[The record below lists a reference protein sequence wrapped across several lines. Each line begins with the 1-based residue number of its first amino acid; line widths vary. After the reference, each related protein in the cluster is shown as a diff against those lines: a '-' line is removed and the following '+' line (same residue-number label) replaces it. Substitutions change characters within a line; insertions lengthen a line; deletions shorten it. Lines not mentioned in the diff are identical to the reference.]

1 MNLRERILS
10 ALAYYDAFEFPLT
23 AQEIFLALPAPWPS
37 GFTGP
42 ATFQSRPV
50 FEDLENTLAETVR
63 LGAVGSSEGMYFLA
77 GREAAVASRKS
88 RYLLAEGKYARV
100 RTFFT
105 LARFAPYLRAA
116 FVCNTLARSYA
127 RAGSDIDMFVVA
139 APGRIWL
146 TRLFVTGLAALLRVR
161 PTETESADRICLSFF
176 VTEDALDLK
185 PLAIDGDV
193 YLPHWLQELYPVYD
207 EAGATRRLFAE
218 NGWLRDVL
226 PGTRVQTP
234 SRRRA
239 VEARLVGAKRALE
252 RLLDGLFGD
261 RHEHWAE
268 RRQKAWM
275 PAALRAAANSPASD
289 VVLSDRIL
297 KFHDRD
303 RRAEIRDAYLEKM
316 KRITRLQGE
325 RNEEPIP
332 AYAVRT
338 LA

>member
-1 MNLRERILS
+1 MNRVHQAILS
-10 ALAYYDAFEFPLT
+10 ALAYYDAFAFPLT
-23 AQEIFLALPAPWPS
+23 AQEIFLALPAS
-37 GFTGP
+37 DGARP
-42 ATFQSRPV
+42 A
-50 FEDLENTLAETVR
+50 FEDLERALADAVR
-63 LGAVGSSEGMYFLA
+63 LGAIGVSEGLYFLA
-77 GREAAVASRKS
+77 GREASVASRKS

-100 RTFFT
+100 RNFFA
-105 LARFAPYLRAA
+105 LARFAPFLRAA

-146 TRLFVTGLAALLRVR
+146 TRLFVTGLAAVLRVR

-207 EAGATRRLFAE
+207 EAGTTRRLFAQ

-239 VEARLVGAKRALE
+239 LAPRLTRVKRAFE

-261 RHEHWAE
+261 RLERWAE

-297 KFHDRD
+297 KFHDHD
-303 RRAEIRDAYLEKM
+303 RRAEIRDAYLA
-316 KRITRLQGE
+316 RLREVAPRRSEEE
-325 RNEEPIP
+325 RRAPAEE
-332 AYAVRT
+332 A
-338 LA
+338 LASMEMAA

>member
-1 MNLRERILS
+1 MRRVQEGILS
-10 ALAYYDAFEFPLT
+10 ALSYYDAFEFPLT
-23 AQEIFLALPAPWPS
+23 AQEIFLALPDAV
-37 GFTGP
+37 G
-42 ATFQSRPV
+42 ARPV
-50 FEDLENTLAETVR
+50 FEDLERALAESVR
-63 LGAVGSSEGMYFLA
+63 LGVVGTSEGLYFLP
-77 GREAAVASRKS
+77 GREAGVASRKS

-100 RTFFT
+100 RTFFA

-176 VTEDALDLK
+176 ATEDALDLK
-185 PLAIDGDV
+185 GLAIDGDV

-207 EAGATRRLFAE
+207 ESGAARRLFVE
-218 NGWLRDVL
+218 NGWLRGVL
-226 PGTRVQTP
+226 PGTRVQAP

-239 VEARLVGAKRALE
+239 VAPRLVKLKRAVE
-252 RLLDGLFGD
+252 GLLDALFGD
-261 RHEHWAE
+261 GLERWAE

-275 PAALRAAANSPASD
+275 PAALRAAANAPSSD

-303 RRAEIRDAYLEKM
+303 RRAEIRDAYHEKLSHVL
-316 KRITRLQGE
+316 RS
-325 RNEEPIP
+325 
-332 AYAVRT
+332 

>member
-1 MNLRERILS
+1 MNRPHEGILS

-23 AQEIFLALPAPWPS
+23 AQEIFLALPGDGGARPS
-37 GFTGP
+37 
-42 ATFQSRPV
+42 
-50 FEDLENTLAETVR
+50 FEELERSLAEAVR
-63 LGAVGSSEGMYFLA
+63 RGAAGSSEGLYFLPD
-77 GREAAVASRKS
+77 REVAVASRKS

-100 RTFFT
+100 RSFFAI
-105 LARFAPYLRAA
+105 ARFAPFLRAA

-127 RAGSDIDMFVVA
+127 RVASDIDMFVVA

-146 TRLFVTGLAALLRVR
+146 TRLFVTGLAAILRVR
-161 PTETESADRICLSFF
+161 PTETESADKICLSFF

-185 PLAIDGDV
+185 PLTIVGDV
-193 YLPHWLQELYPVYD
+193 YLPHWVQELYPVYD
-207 EAGATRRLFAE
+207 ESGATRRLFAQ

-226 PGTRVQTP
+226 PGTRVQAP

-239 VEARLVGAKRALE
+239 VAPRLVRVKRIVERAL
-252 RLLDGLFGD
+252 DAAFGD
-261 RHEHWAE
+261 RLERWAE

-275 PAALRAAANSPASD
+275 PPALRAAADSPESD

-303 RRAEIRDAYLEKM
+303 RRAEIRDAYHEKLSHVL
-316 KRITRLQGE
+316 R
-325 RNEEPIP
+325 P
-332 AYAVRT
+332 

>member
-1 MNLRERILS
+1 MNLRESILS

-23 AQEIFLALPAPWPS
+23 AQEIFLALPAPTEAS
-37 GFTGP
+37 GQ
-42 ATFQSRPV
+42 ATYRQRPV
-50 FEDLENTLAETVR
+50 FEDLERALAEAVR
-63 LGAVGSSEGMYFLA
+63 AGAIGISEGLYFLA
-77 GREAAVASRKS
+77 GREASVVTRKA
-88 RYLLAEGKYARV
+88 RYALAEGKYARV
-100 RTFFT
+100 RRFFS

-127 RAGSDIDMFVVA
+127 RAESDIDMFVVA

-146 TRLFVTGLAALLRVR
+146 TRLCVTGLAALLRVR

-193 YLPHWLQELYPVYD
+193 YLPHWVQELYPVYD
-207 EAGATRRLFAE
+207 EAGATRRLFAQ

-226 PGTRVQTP
+226 PGTRVQAP

-239 VEARLVGAKRALE
+239 VEARLIGPKRALE

-261 RHEHWAE
+261 RLERWAE

-275 PAALRAAANSPASD
+275 PAALRAAADSPASD

-303 RRAEIRDAYLEKM
+303 RRAEIRDAYVAKM
-316 KRITRLQGE
+316 KRITVPPADRS
-325 RNEEPIP
+325 EESLS
-332 AYAVRT
+332 ADYAVRS

>member
-1 MNLRERILS
+1 MRRIREGILS
-10 ALAYYDAFEFPLT
+10 ALAYYDAFAFPLT
-23 AQEIFLALPAPWPS
+23 AQEIFLALPAS
-37 GFTGP
+37 EGP
-42 ATFQSRPV
+42 RPA
-50 FEDLENTLAETVR
+50 FEDLERALAETVR
-63 LGAVGSSEGMYFLA
+63 LGEAGQAEGLYFLP
-77 GREAAVASRKS
+77 GREDAVASRKG

-100 RTFFT
+100 RSFFA

-161 PTETESADRICLSFF
+161 PTATESADRICLSFF

-207 EAGATRRLFAE
+207 EAGCARSLFAR

-226 PGTRVQTP
+226 PGTRVQSA

-239 VEARLVGAKRALE
+239 VPPRLVGAKRAIE
-252 RLLDGLFGD
+252 RLLDAVFGD
-261 RHEHWAE
+261 RLERWSE

-275 PAALRAAANSPASD
+275 PAPLRAAANTPDSD

-303 RRAEIRDAYLEKM
+303 RRAEIRDAYHEK
-316 KRITRLQGE
+316 LSH
-325 RNEEPIP
+325 
-332 AYAVRT
+332 VLRT

>member
-1 MNLRERILS
+1 MKSLHEGILS

-23 AQEIFLALPAPWPS
+23 AQEIFLALPAAE
-37 GFTGP
+37 G
-42 ATFQSRPV
+42 ARPV
-50 FEDLENTLAETVR
+50 FEDIERALAEAVR
-63 LGAVGSSEGMYFLA
+63 RGAIGCSEGMYFLA
-77 GREAAVASRKS
+77 GRVASVATRKS
-88 RYLLAEGKYARV
+88 RYLLAEGKYACV
-100 RTFFT
+100 RRFFA
-105 LARFAPYLRAA
+105 LARFAPFLRAA

-161 PTETESADRICLSFF
+161 PTATESADRICLSFF
-176 VTEDALDLK
+176 ATEDALDLK

-207 EAGATRRLFAE
+207 EAGCARSLFAR

-226 PGTRVQTP
+226 PGTRVQAA

-239 VEARLVGAKRALE
+239 VAPRLVRAKRGCE
-252 RLLDGLFGD
+252 RLLDALFGD
-261 RHEHWAE
+261 RFERWAE

-275 PAALRAAANSPASD
+275 PAALRAAANSPSSD

-297 KFHDRD
+297 KFHDHD
-303 RRAEIRDAYLEKM
+303 RRAEIRDAYLAKL
-316 KRITRLQGE
+316 KALTPDRPE
-325 RNEEPIP
+325 RSEAPLSEE
-332 AYAVRT
+332 ASFAAFRM
-338 LA
+338 AA

>member
-1 MNLRERILS
+1 MNLREGILS
-10 ALAYYDAFEFPLT
+10 ALAYYDAFDFPLT
-23 AQEIFLALPAPWPS
+23 AQEVALGLPAS
-37 GFTGP
+37 EGP
-42 ATFQSRPV
+42 RPV
-50 FEDLENTLAETVR
+50 FEDVERALSEAVRAGALAEAEGLYHLPGRAATV
-63 LGAVGSSEGMYFLA
+63 
-77 GREAAVASRKS
+77 AARKS

-100 RTFFT
+100 RKFFA

-146 TRLFVTGLAALLRVR
+146 TRLFVTGLAAALRVR
-161 PTETESADRICLSFF
+161 PTATESADRICLSFF
-176 VTEDALDLK
+176 VTEDALDLR

-207 EAGATRRLFAE
+207 EAGAARALFAR

-226 PGTRVQTP
+226 PGTRVQSP

-239 VEARLVGAKRALE
+239 VAPRLVRAKRGIE
-252 RLLDGLFGD
+252 RAFDAVFGD
-261 RHEHWAE
+261 RLERWAE

-275 PAALRAAANSPASD
+275 PAALRAAADSPDSD

-297 KFHDRD
+297 KFHDHD
-303 RRAEIRDAYLEKM
+303 RRAEIRDAYHEK
-316 KRITRLQGE
+316 LSH
-325 RNEEPIP
+325 
-332 AYAVRT
+332 VLRT

>member
-1 MNLRERILS
+1 MNLRENILS
-10 ALAYYDAFEFPLT
+10 ALAYYDAFDFPLT
-23 AQEIFLALPAPWPS
+23 AQEIFLALPAS
-37 GFTGP
+37 DG
-42 ATFQSRPV
+42 SRPV
-50 FEDLENTLAETVR
+50 FEDLERALADAVR
-63 LGAVGSSEGMYFLA
+63 LGAIGQAEGLYFLA
-77 GREAAVASRKS
+77 GREAAVASRKA
-88 RYLLAEGKYARV
+88 RYLLAEGKYERV
-100 RTFFT
+100 RKFFA

-139 APGRIWL
+139 ASGRIWL

-161 PTETESADRICLSFF
+161 PTETESADKICLSFF
-176 VTEDALDLK
+176 ATEDALDLK

-207 EAGATRRLFAE
+207 EAGAARRLFVE
-218 NGWLRDVL
+218 NGWLRGVL
-226 PGTRVQTP
+226 PGTRVQAP

-239 VEARLVGAKRALE
+239 VDARLVWAKRALE

-261 RHEHWAE
+261 GHERWAE

-303 RRAEIRDAYLEKM
+303 RRAEIRDAYVAKM
-316 KRITRLQGE
+316 KQLAPRHSERSEESLSGE
-325 RNEEPIP
+325 
-332 AYAVRT
+332 YAIRS

>member
-1 MNLRERILS
+1 MKTRDGILS
-10 ALAYYDAFEFPLT
+10 ALAYYDGFGFPLT
-23 AQEIFLALPAPWPS
+23 AQEIFLALPAAEGPRPS
-37 GFTGP
+37 
-42 ATFQSRPV
+42 
-50 FEDLENTLAETVR
+50 FEDVERALADAVR
-63 LGAVGSSEGMYFLA
+63 AGAAVQAEGFYALP
-77 GREAAVASRKS
+77 GREASIGERRS

-100 RTFFT
+100 RNFFA
-105 LARFAPYLRAA
+105 LARFAPFLRAA

-146 TRLFVTGLAALLRVR
+146 TRLFVTGLAAALRVR
-161 PTETESADRICLSFF
+161 PTAAESADRICLSFF
-176 VTEDALDLK
+176 ATEDALDLK

-207 EAGATRRLFAE
+207 EAGAARALFAR

-226 PGTRVQTP
+226 PGTRVQAP

-239 VEARLVGAKRALE
+239 VPPRLVRAKRVLE
-252 RLLDGLFGD
+252 RALDALFGD
-261 RHEHWAE
+261 RLERWAE

-275 PAALRAAANSPASD
+275 PAALRAAADAPDSA

-297 KFHDRD
+297 KFHDHD
-303 RRAEIRDAYLEKM
+303 RRAEIRDAYHEKLSHVL
-316 KRITRLQGE
+316 R
-325 RNEEPIP
+325 P
-332 AYAVRT
+332 

>member
-1 MNLRERILS
+1 MNRTHQGILA

-23 AQEIFLALPAPWPS
+23 AQEIFLALPAAE
-37 GFTGP
+37 GT
-42 ATFQSRPV
+42 RPT
-50 FEDLENTLAETVR
+50 FEDVERVLAEAVR
-63 LGAVGSSEGMYFLA
+63 RGAVGLSEGLYFLA
-77 GREAAVASRKS
+77 GREASVASRKA
-88 RYLLAEGKYARV
+88 RYLLAEGKYDRV
-100 RTFFT
+100 RKFFA
-105 LARFAPYLRAA
+105 LARYAPYLRAA

-146 TRLFVTGLAALLRVR
+146 TRLFVTGLAAFLRVR
-161 PTETESADRICLSFF
+161 PTETESADKICLSFF

-185 PLAIDGDV
+185 PLAIDGDI

-226 PGTRVQTP
+226 PGTRVQAP
-234 SRRRA
+234 ARRRA
-239 VEARLVGAKRALE
+239 VAPHLVGTKRAFE

-261 RHEHWAE
+261 RHERWAE

-275 PAALRAAANSPASD
+275 PAALRAAANSADSD

-303 RRAEIRDAYLEKM
+303 RRAEIRDAYVLKM
-316 KRITRLQGE
+316 KEIAARHADRS
-325 RNEEPIP
+325 EEPLTGAFDAMKIP
-332 AYAVRT
+332 A
-338 LA
+338 